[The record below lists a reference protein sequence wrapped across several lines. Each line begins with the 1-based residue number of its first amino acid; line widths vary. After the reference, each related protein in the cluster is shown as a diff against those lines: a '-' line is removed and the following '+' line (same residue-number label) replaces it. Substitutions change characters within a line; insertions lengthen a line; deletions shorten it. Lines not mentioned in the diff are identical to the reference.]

1 MSFEMS
7 ALSTSYFT
15 SNFFRMRANTLW
27 VMIGLFLQVQW
38 VYGQADTIKQV
49 KADTLI
55 QIAADTLSS
64 DLQEGGLSVEALSY
78 YNSGLDFF
86 QINQLDSAKHY
97 FSLALA
103 EEDSFP
109 KALIN
114 RAAVNIQ
121 LAEHREAI
129 EDLNRYT
136 TLVDTATNAY
146 FFKARSYDY
155 LGETD
160 SALVAYAQAISRK
173 AFLEDSHLRRAEI
186 LRQGGNY
193 SEAVEDFSKALL
205 ENSQNA
211 KALHDRASCKKLL
224 GQTEAAAEDY
234 RLAIKVDPKMTSA
247 YINLGSVYRNMD
259 MNAEALAEFN
269 QALRLDDDNILA
281 LNNRGNTHFALGN
294 YLEAERDFRK
304 VIQFDPNYAYAHNNL
319 AGALIKQ
326 ERYDEAINSASR
338 AIELDPNYGFAFLN
352 RGIAREMVRDIPGA
366 CSDWKTAQEMGIK
379 NADVYQNG
387 PCNY

>member
-1 MSFEMS
+1 MQRFLAIVSFLLVS
-7 ALSTSYFT
+7 GSLLS
-15 SNFFRMRANTLW
+15 
-27 VMIGLFLQVQW
+27 QVDS
-38 VYGQADTIKQV
+38 VKQI

-55 QIAADTLSS
+55 RIAADTLSS

-86 QINQLDSAKHY
+86 QTNQLDSAEYY
-97 FSLALA
+97 FSMALA

-114 RAAVNIQ
+114 RAAVHIQ
-121 LAEHREAI
+121 LAEHRDAI
-129 EDLNRYT
+129 ADLELYT
-136 TLVDTATNAY
+136 ALVDTATNAY

-160 SALVAYAQAISRK
+160 SALTAYSQAISRK
-173 AFLEDSHLRRAEI
+173 AFVEDAHLRRAEI
-186 LRQGGNY
+186 LRKKGLY
-193 SEAVEDFSKALL
+193 KEAVEDFSKALL

-211 KALHDRASCKKLL
+211 KALHDMASCRKIL
-224 GQTEAAAEDY
+224 GEKEMAAEDY
-234 RLAIKVDPKMTSA
+234 REAIRVNPKLTSA

-259 MNAEALAEFN
+259 KNAEALAEFN
-269 QALRLDDDNILA
+269 QALRLEENNILA
-281 LNNRGNTHFALGN
+281 LNNRGNTHYALGN
-294 YLEAERDFRK
+294 YLESERDFRR
-304 VIQFDPNYAYAHNNL
+304 VIELDPNYAFAHNNL

-326 ERYDEAINSASR
+326 ERFDEAIESASN
-338 AIELDPNYGFAFLN
+338 AIELDPTYGFAFLN

-366 CSDWKTAQEMGIK
+366 CSDWETAEELGIT

>member
-1 MSFEMS
+1 
-7 ALSTSYFT
+7 
-15 SNFFRMRANTLW
+15 MRASELW
-27 VMIGLFLQVQW
+27 LIIVLFIYAQFSV
-38 VYGQADTIKQV
+38 GQQDTTKHI

-64 DLQEGGLSVEALSY
+64 DLQEGGLSVEALSF
-78 YNSGLDFF
+78 YNSALDFF
-86 QINQLDSAKHY
+86 QTNKLDSAKYY
-97 FSLALA
+97 FTLALA

-114 RAAVNIQ
+114 RAAVHIQ
-121 LAEHREAI
+121 LAEHSQAI
-129 EDLNRYT
+129 EDLDKYT
-136 TLVDTATNAY
+136 ALVDTATNAY

-155 LGETD
+155 LGEKD
-160 SALVAYAQAISRK
+160 SALAAYAEAISRK
-173 AFLEDSHLRRAEI
+173 AFIEEAHLRRAEI
-186 LRQGGNY
+186 LRQDGRY
-193 SEAVEDFSKALL
+193 AEAVEDFSMALL

-211 KALHDRASCKKLL
+211 KALHDRGSCKKLL
-224 GQTEAAAEDY
+224 DQPESAAEDY
-234 RLAIKVDPKMTSA
+234 RSAIRVDPKMTSA
-247 YINLGSVYRNMD
+247 YINLGSVYRNME

-269 QALRLDDDNILA
+269 QALRLDENNILA

-304 VIQFDPNYAYAHNNL
+304 VIELNADYAYAHNNL

-326 ERYDEAINSASR
+326 ERFDEAIESASN
-338 AIELDPNYGFAFLN
+338 AIDLDPNYGFAFLN
-352 RGIAREMVRDIPGA
+352 RGIAREMIRDIPGA
-366 CSDWKTAQEMGIK
+366 CSDWKTAQEMGVK